1 MPRSTPRIPKYRLDK
16 ASGQSAV
23 VLDGQW
29 VYLGAY
35 DSLESRKKCD
45 RLVAEWLTLQR
56 YFLGH

>member
-16 ASGQSAV
+16 AS
-23 VLDGQW
+23 GQW